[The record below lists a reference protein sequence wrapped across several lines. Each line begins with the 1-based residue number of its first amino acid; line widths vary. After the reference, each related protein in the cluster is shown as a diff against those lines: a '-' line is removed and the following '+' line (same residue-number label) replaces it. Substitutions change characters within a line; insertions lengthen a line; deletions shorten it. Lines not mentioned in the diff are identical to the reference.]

1 MAKNKNRDRKQQQTG
16 RATRQPEQQQSAEPM
31 SEQQAA
37 QPSPIDM
44 ARKGRQKRFG
54 HN

>member
-16 RATRQPEQQQSAEPM
+16 RATRQPEQQSAEPM

-37 QPSPIDM
+37 QPSPIDT
-44 ARKGRQKRFG
+44 AHKGRQRRFG

>member
-1 MAKNKNRDRKQQQTG
+1 MAKNKNRDRAKQART
-16 RATRQPEQQQSAEPM
+16 SAEQGKASPAE
-31 SEQQAA
+31 SRAEQMPS
-37 QPSPIDM
+37 QPDSSAM